1 MSKAQETSSE
11 ISTSLSSRYC
21 PVSFWGCFYFDEHE
35 INPIP
40 SRWKVRLITAVF
52 FPKRIPVPN
61 DRDNETVSMVSQN
74 VKNTGRGHKVAAME
88 NIRLA

>member
-1 MSKAQETSSE
+1 MESATNN
-11 ISTSLSSRYC
+11 R
-21 PVSFWGCFYFDEHE
+21 
-35 INPIP
+35 
-40 SRWKVRLITAVF
+40 RF

-74 VKNTGRGHKVAAME
+74 VKNTGRGHKVAGRE